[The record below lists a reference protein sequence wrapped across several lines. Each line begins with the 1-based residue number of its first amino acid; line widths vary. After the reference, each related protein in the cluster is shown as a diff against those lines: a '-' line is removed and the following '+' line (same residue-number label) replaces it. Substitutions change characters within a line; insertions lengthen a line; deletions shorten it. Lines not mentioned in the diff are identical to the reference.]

1 MYFRKKTSG
10 GRAYLQIVESR
21 RDGAQVRQQVIATLG
36 RIEDLR
42 DSGQLE
48 RLLRSGARFAA
59 KAIVVN
65 ALAEGTVTANAARRI
80 GPALVFERLWEE
92 TGCRKVIED
101 LAGSRKHGFPLER
114 AVFLTVLHRLFAG
127 GSDRAADRWRED
139 YTIDGVEDIDLH
151 HLYRAMAWLGEEQGK
166 DQQDGATPFAPR
178 CLKDVVEEELFA
190 RRRDLF
196 SKLDLVFMDTTSL
209 CFEGEGGQTLGQRG
223 FSKDHRPDLNQMIL
237 AVLLDGDGRPVCTE
251 MWPGNTA
258 DVGSLVP
265 VVDRLRKRFSIQRI
279 CVVAD
284 RGMISAETIAE
295 LEARGLFYLLGV
307 RERSDNLVR
316 ELVLDDP
323 APFIPLVV
331 AKRDKDIDYEAKAVT
346 LAGRRYI
353 VCRNREEMK
362 KDAAARAAILAALE
376 RQLKKGDKS
385 LVGNKGYRRFL
396 ATPDDDHFVIDR
408 AKAEEDAKFDGIFV
422 LRTNADLAPLDA
434 MLCYKRLWM
443 VERAFRTSKS
453 LFATRPIFHKLDET
467 IRGHVSCSFLALVL
481 KKELEDRI
489 ATLGQANSW
498 PDILADLDSLTETEV
513 EQDGKRFLLRTPP
526 RPAASLALRAAGVAL
541 PPTVRQIAD
550 AGSRPVSYRKC
561 NAKPVFRNGFRRP
574 VNMLQIRT
582 VEDQLNA
589 RISNQTFQ

>member
-21 RDGAQVRQQVIATLG
+21 REGAQVRQQVIATLG
-36 RIEDLR
+36 RVEDLR
-42 DSGQLE
+42 ESGQLE

-59 KAIVVN
+59 KAIVVD
-65 ALAEGTVTANAARRI
+65 AFAEGTVSASAARRI
-80 GPALVFERLWEE
+80 GPALVFERLWQE
-92 TGCRKVIED
+92 TGCRRVIED
-101 LAGSRKHGFPLER
+101 LAGSRKHGFSLER
-114 AVFLTVLHRLFAG
+114 AVFLTVLHRLFSG
-127 GSDRAADRWRED
+127 GSDRAAGRWRED
-139 YTIDGVEDIDLH
+139 YAIDGVADVDLH
-151 HLYRAMAWLGEEQGK
+151 HLYRAMAWLGEELGEE
-166 DQQDGATPFAPR
+166 QQDGATPFAPR

-209 CFEGEGGQTLGQRG
+209 YFEGAGGQTLGQRG

-251 MWPGNTA
+251 IWPGNTA
-258 DVGSLVP
+258 DTGSLIP
-265 VVDRLRKRFSIQRI
+265 VVDRLRKRFSIGWVCI
-279 CVVAD
+279 VAD

-295 LEARGLFYLLGV
+295 LEARGLFYILGV
-307 RERSDNLVR
+307 RERTDKLVR

-323 APFIPLVV
+323 SPFVPLVV
-331 AKRDKDIDYEAKAVT
+331 TKRGKNIDYEAKAIA

-353 VCRNREEMK
+353 VCRNHDEMK
-362 KDAAARAAILAALE
+362 KDAAARAAILSALE
-376 RQLKKGDKS
+376 RQLKKGDKN

-396 ATPDDDHFVIDR
+396 ATRGDNNFVIDR

-422 LRTNADLAPLDA
+422 LRTNADLSPLEA

-467 IRGHVSCSFLALVL
+467 IRGHVSCSFLALIL

-489 ATLGQANSW
+489 ADLGQASSW

-513 EQDGKRFLLRTPP
+513 EQDGKRFLLRSAP
-526 RPAASLALRAAGVAL
+526 RPAASLALRAAGIAL
-541 PPTVRQIAD
+541 PPTVRQLAD
-550 AGSRPVSYRKC
+550 A
-561 NAKPVFRNGFRRP
+561 
-574 VNMLQIRT
+574 
-582 VEDQLNA
+582 
-589 RISNQTFQ
+589 

>member
-36 RIEDLR
+36 RVEDLR

-65 ALAEGTVTANAARRI
+65 AVADGAVTASAARRI

-92 TGCRKVIED
+92 TGCRRTIED
-101 LAGSRKHGFPLER
+101 LAGSRKHGFSLER
-114 AVFLTVLHRLFAG
+114 AVFLTVLHRLCSG
-127 GSDRAADRWRED
+127 GSDRAAERWRED
-139 YTIDGVEDIDLH
+139 YTIDGVEGLDLH
-151 HLYRAMAWLGEEQGK
+151 HLYRAMAWLGEDLRA
-166 DQQDGATPFAPR
+166 DQQDGATSFAPR
-178 CLKDVVEEELFA
+178 CLKDVVEEDLFA

-196 SKLDLVFMDTTSL
+196 SALDLVFMDTTSL
-209 CFEGEGGQTLGQRG
+209 YFEGEGGQSLGKRG

-258 DVGSLVP
+258 DTGSLIP
-265 VVDRLRKRFSIQRI
+265 VVDRLRKRFSIERV

-295 LEARGLFYLLGV
+295 LEARGLLYILGV
-307 RERSDNLVR
+307 RERTDKLVR
-316 ELVLDDP
+316 ELILDDP
-323 APFIPLVV
+323 APFVPLTL
-331 AKRDKDIDYEAKAVT
+331 AKRDKDIDYEAKAVV

-362 KDAAARAAILAALE
+362 KDAAARASILAALE
-376 RQLKKGDKS
+376 RQLKRGDKS

-396 ATPDDDHFVIDR
+396 AAPDDGHFVIDR
-408 AKAEEDAKFDGIFV
+408 AKAEEDAKFDGVFV
-422 LRTNADLAPLDA
+422 LRTNADLSPLEA
-434 MLCYKRLWM
+434 MLCYKQLWM

-467 IRGHVSCSFLALVL
+467 IRGHVSCSVLALVL

-489 ATLGQANSW
+489 ANLGHASSW

-513 EQDGKRFLLRTPP
+513 EQDGKRFLLRSPP

-541 PPTVRQIAD
+541 PATVRQLAD
-550 AGSRPVSYRKC
+550 A
-561 NAKPVFRNGFRRP
+561 
-574 VNMLQIRT
+574 
-582 VEDQLNA
+582 
-589 RISNQTFQ
+589 